1 MWEIRQNAAERF
13 EVIRDGRTLWAE
25 PTRAEAMRCLVAAI
39 NEGMTALAAAGV
51 AATVGDGLLPE
62 TWTSPTG
69 IAFNEQPDP
78 ERDFTNTVWSSRDPN
93 VSVLPLMLQIV
104 EDIGHYGARWAGYM
118 TSIDTGG
125 DSPTATG
132 RFYDNEDGIRARDMM
147 LAGRSVGVSVD
158 PGALDVEF
166 TCTEED
172 EFGFCVA
179 GVYDFLAYEIIG
191 LTITPFPAFARAAIS
206 LEGATDA
213 PEVPAVAASA
223 DVIALPR
230 PIELPDP
237 LPYAWFTRPEPEIG
251 DPYLVRQ
258 PPRFPGDQEE
268 HWAAPLEILDS
279 GEVFGHVA
287 QWGQCHVGY
296 PQECI
301 TAPASGI
308 SYANFHLGTTAT
320 SDVPGSPGTR
330 KIATGVLIARCDHA
344 PLSVGLDGARHHYD
358 NTALAWADVRA
369 YNGEFGIWVCGAL
382 RPDVSPAALRVL
394 RGSGLSGDWRDDR
407 GTGLEMIA
415 AQAVNVPGFPIAREA
430 MAASGLALPTVHGPS
445 SRTTDG
451 RVVSLTAAGMV
462 RRACPDCEARRAAQ
476 TAIVAV
482 GGSMTY
488 NSGADLT
495 GRLDRIEATLARID
509 RRTAP
514 LRDNAAAA
522 LVQRIGPAMTRHEHL
537 DVAMQ
542 KAAAILA
549 RSRAV

>member
-39 NEGMTALAAAGV
+39 NEGMRALAAAGV
-51 AATVGDGLLPE
+51 VSTVGDGLLPE

-93 VSVLPLMLQIV
+93 VSVLPLMVQTTT
-104 EDIGHYGARWAGYM
+104 DMGHFGARWAGYM

-125 DSPTATG
+125 DTPTATG

-158 PGALDVEF
+158 PGAVDVEF

-213 PEVPAVAASA
+213 PAAPAVAASA
-223 DVIALPR
+223 DVISFPR
-230 PIELPDP
+230 PIELPAP
-237 LPYAWFTRPEPEIG
+237 LPLAWFERPEPEIG

-258 PPRFPGDQEE
+258 PPRFAGDDEA

-320 SDVPGSPGTR
+320 DSK

-476 TAIVAV
+476 TAILSSVED
-482 GGSMTY
+482 T
-488 NSGADLT
+488 ADLA

-514 LRDNAAAA
+514 LRVEAAAA
-522 LVQRIGPAMTRHEHL
+522 LVQRIGPSPTGQFQHVTKDAAME
-537 DVAMQ
+537 
-542 KAAAILA
+542 KARAILA